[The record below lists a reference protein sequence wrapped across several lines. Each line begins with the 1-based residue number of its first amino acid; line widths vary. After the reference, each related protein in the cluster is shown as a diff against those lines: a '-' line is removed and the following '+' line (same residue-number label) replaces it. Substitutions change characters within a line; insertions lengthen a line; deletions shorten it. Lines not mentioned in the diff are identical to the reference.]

1 MSCTLTAMA
10 RPACHL
16 PIMAARPS
24 SVSKRR
30 LGGHGRGAM
39 TAATLDHRWNAENLT
54 LQPSGA
60 WVIESAGGLELA
72 LRDASG
78 GASGKSAGLL
88 AIDLKDLIELDTA
101 GAFLLVRLERAWQAA
116 GGSVEW
122 RGGDRA
128 RQALIGR
135 IRAVIGDDETMPE
148 PQPQSIVVDVG
159 EAVISVGADMERYLR
174 ILGAVV
180 LEGFASIIGRT
191 RFRGAAM
198 IKQME
203 YSGLRAVPIILLM
216 SFLNGGI
223 LAQQSAFQLRFFG
236 AEIFAVD
243 LVGILALREVAIL
256 LTAIMVAGRSSSA
269 ITAEL
274 GSMQM
279 REEIDALRVIGM
291 NPINVLVLPRV
302 VALILVL
309 PLLTFL
315 SDLTTLFGAMLTL
328 WFYSDIAPNVF
339 LTHLRT
345 AIDFSTFFSG
355 LFKAPFMALI
365 IGLVACTEGMA
376 VRGSAE
382 SLGRHT
388 TAAVVK
394 SIFLV
399 VVVDGIFAIFY
410 AAIDF

>member
-1 MSCTLTAMA
+1 
-10 RPACHL
+10 
-16 PIMAARPS
+16 
-24 SVSKRR
+24 
-30 LGGHGRGAM
+30 M
-39 TAATLDHRWNAENLT
+39 TAATLDHQWSAEDLT
-54 LQPSGA
+54 LQPIGA
-60 WVIESAGGLELA
+60 WVIESASGLELA

-78 GASGKSAGLL
+78 PVPVKTTGRLV
-88 AIDLKDLIELDTA
+88 IDLGGVIELDTA

-122 RGGDRA
+122 RGGDSA
-128 RQALIGR
+128 RQALINR
-135 IRAVIGDDETMPE
+135 IRAAPGQDETMPE
-148 PQPQSIVVDVG
+148 PPPQSIVVDVG
-159 EAVISVGADMERYLR
+159 ETVLSVGADMQRYLR
-174 ILGAVV
+174 ILGAVIV
-180 LEGFASIIGRT
+180 EGYRSLVGKAPFRSAS
-191 RFRGAAM
+191 M

-256 LTAIMVAGRSSSA
+256 LTAIMVAGRSGSA

-279 REEIDALRVIGM
+279 REEIDALRVMGM

-315 SDLTTLFGAMLTL
+315 SDIMTLFGAMLTL
-328 WFYSDIAPNVF
+328 WFYSDIPPNVF
-339 LTHLRT
+339 LSHLRT

-355 LFKAPFMALI
+355 LIKAPFMALI

-388 TAAVVK
+388 TASVVK

-399 VVVDGIFAIFY
+399 VVVDGVFAIFY

>member
-1 MSCTLTAMA
+1 
-10 RPACHL
+10 
-16 PIMAARPS
+16 
-24 SVSKRR
+24 
-30 LGGHGRGAM
+30 M

-148 PQPQSIVVDVG
+148 PQPQNIVVDVG

-339 LTHLRT
+339 VTHLRT

>member
-1 MSCTLTAMA
+1 
-10 RPACHL
+10 
-16 PIMAARPS
+16 
-24 SVSKRR
+24 
-30 LGGHGRGAM
+30 M

-180 LEGFASIIGRT
+180 LEGFASIIGRA

-339 LTHLRT
+339 VTHLRT

>member
-1 MSCTLTAMA
+1 
-10 RPACHL
+10 
-16 PIMAARPS
+16 
-24 SVSKRR
+24 
-30 LGGHGRGAM
+30 M
-39 TAATLDHRWNAENLT
+39 TAATLDHQWSAEDLT
-54 LQPSGA
+54 LQPIGA
-60 WVIESAGGLELA
+60 WVIESASGLELA

-78 GASGKSAGLL
+78 PVPVKTTGRLV
-88 AIDLKDLIELDTA
+88 IDLGGVIELDTA

-122 RGGDRA
+122 RGGDSA
-128 RQALIGR
+128 RQALINR
-135 IRAVIGDDETMPE
+135 IRAAPGQDETMPE
-148 PQPQSIVVDVG
+148 PPPQSIVVDVG
-159 EAVISVGADMERYLR
+159 ETVLSVGADMQRYLR
-174 ILGAVV
+174 ILGAVIV
-180 LEGFASIIGRT
+180 EGYRSLVGKAPFRSAS
-191 RFRGAAM
+191 M

-279 REEIDALRVIGM
+279 REEIDALRVMGM

-315 SDLTTLFGAMLTL
+315 SDIMTLFGAMLTL
-328 WFYSDIAPNVF
+328 WFYSDIPPHVF
-339 LTHLRT
+339 LTHLRI

-394 SIFLV
+394 SIFTV
-399 VVVDGIFAIFY
+399 VVVDGVFAVFY

>member
-1 MSCTLTAMA
+1 
-10 RPACHL
+10 
-16 PIMAARPS
+16 
-24 SVSKRR
+24 
-30 LGGHGRGAM
+30 M

>member
-1 MSCTLTAMA
+1 
-10 RPACHL
+10 
-16 PIMAARPS
+16 
-24 SVSKRR
+24 
-30 LGGHGRGAM
+30 M
-39 TAATLDHRWNAENLT
+39 TAATLDHQWSAEDLT
-54 LQPSGA
+54 LQPIGA
-60 WVIESAGGLELA
+60 WVIESASGLELA

-78 GASGKSAGLL
+78 PVPVKTTGRLV
-88 AIDLKDLIELDTA
+88 IDLGGVIELDTA

-122 RGGDRA
+122 RGGDSA
-128 RQALIGR
+128 RQALINR
-135 IRAVIGDDETMPE
+135 IRAAIGEDETMPE
-148 PQPQSIVVDVG
+148 PPPQSIVVDVG
-159 EAVISVGADMERYLR
+159 ETVLSVGADMQRYLR
-174 ILGAVV
+174 ILGAVIV
-180 LEGFASIIGRT
+180 EGYRSLVGKAPFRSAS
-191 RFRGAAM
+191 M

-256 LTAIMVAGRSSSA
+256 LTAIMVAGRSGSA

-279 REEIDALRVIGM
+279 REEIDALRVMGM

-315 SDLTTLFGAMLTL
+315 SDIMTLFGAMLTL
-328 WFYSDIAPNVF
+328 WFYSDIPPNVF
-339 LTHLRT
+339 LSHLRT

-355 LFKAPFMALI
+355 LIKAPFMALI

-388 TAAVVK
+388 TASVVK

-399 VVVDGIFAIFY
+399 VVVDGVFAIFY

>member
-1 MSCTLTAMA
+1 
-10 RPACHL
+10 
-16 PIMAARPS
+16 
-24 SVSKRR
+24 
-30 LGGHGRGAM
+30 M
-39 TAATLDHRWNAENLT
+39 TAATLDHRWSAEDLT
-54 LQPSGA
+54 LQPGGA
-60 WVIESAGGLELA
+60 WAIESARELEMA
-72 LRDASG
+72 LRDATG
-78 GASGKSAGLL
+78 RAPVKTVGML
-88 AIDLKDLIELDTA
+88 AIDICDVIELDTA
-101 GAFLLVRLERAWQAA
+101 GAYLLVRLEREWQTA

-122 RGGDRA
+122 RCSDPA
-128 RQALIGR
+128 RQTLIDR
-135 IRAVIGDDETMPE
+135 VREAIGEDEMMPE
-148 PQPQSIVVDVG
+148 PPPQSIFVDVG
-159 EAVISVGADMERYLR
+159 ETVISVGGDMQGFLR

-180 LEGFASIIGRT
+180 VEGFASLFGRA
-191 RFRGAAM
+191 RFRSAAM

-236 AEIFAVD
+236 AEIYAVD

-279 REEIDALRVIGM
+279 REEIDALRVMGM

-315 SDLTTLFGAMLTL
+315 SDIMTLFGAMLTL
-328 WFYSDIAPNVF
+328 WFYSDIPPNIF